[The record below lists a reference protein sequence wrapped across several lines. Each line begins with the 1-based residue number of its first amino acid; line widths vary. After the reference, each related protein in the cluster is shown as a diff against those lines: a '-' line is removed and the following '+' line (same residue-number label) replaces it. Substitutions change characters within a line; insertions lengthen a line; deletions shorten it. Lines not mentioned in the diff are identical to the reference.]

1 MRVFLICRRKAGKD
15 GFSLLLKGGRV
26 LPKGARPRLRDC
38 YKTEAAA
45 KAAVTRL
52 SKTADGKEDRYIF
65 SVSEYNY
72 G

>member
-1 MRVFLICRRKAGKD
+1 MRVFLICRRRAGRYD
-15 GFSLLLKGGRV
+15 FSMLLKGGKV
-26 LPKGARPRLRDC
+26 LPMGERPCLRDC

-45 KAAVTRL
+45 KAAITRL
-52 SKTADGKEDRYIF
+52 SQRSAGGKGGYIY

>member
-15 GFSLLLKGGRV
+15 GFSLLLKGGKV
-26 LPKGARPRLRDC
+26 LPKGERPRLLDC

-45 KAAVTRL
+45 KAAITRL
-52 SKTADGKEDRYIF
+52 SQRTAGGKGGYIY

>member
-15 GFSLLLKGGRV
+15 GFSMLLKGGKV
-26 LPKGARPRLRDC
+26 LPKGEQPLLLDC

-45 KAAVTRL
+45 KAAITRL
-52 SKTADGKEDRYIF
+52 SRTADGEKERYIY

>member
-1 MRVFLICRRKAGKD
+1 MRVFLICRRRAGKD
-15 GFSLLLKGGRV
+15 GFSMLLKGGKV
-26 LPKGARPRLRDC
+26 LPKGEQPLLLDC

-45 KAAVTRL
+45 KAAITRL
-52 SKTADGKEDRYIF
+52 SRTADGEKERYIY

>member
-1 MRVFLICRRKAGKD
+1 MRVFLICVRKAGKD
-15 GFSLLLKGGRV
+15 GFYLLQKGGKALRRGE
-26 LPKGARPRLRDC
+26 LPRLRDC

-45 KAAVTRL
+45 KAAITRL
-52 SKTADGKEDRYIF
+52 TQRTAGGKGGYIY

>member
-15 GFSLLLKGGRV
+15 GFSLLLKGGKV
-26 LPKGARPRLRDC
+26 LPKGERPRLLDC

-45 KAAVTRL
+45 KAAITRL
-52 SKTADGKEDRYIF
+52 SRTEDGEKERYIY

>member
-1 MRVFLICRRKAGKD
+1 MRVFLICRRRAGKD
-15 GFSLLLKGGRV
+15 GFSLLLKGGKV
-26 LPKGARPRLRDC
+26 LPKGERPRLRDC

-45 KAAVTRL
+45 KAAITRL
-52 SKTADGKEDRYIF
+52 SRTEDGEKERYIY